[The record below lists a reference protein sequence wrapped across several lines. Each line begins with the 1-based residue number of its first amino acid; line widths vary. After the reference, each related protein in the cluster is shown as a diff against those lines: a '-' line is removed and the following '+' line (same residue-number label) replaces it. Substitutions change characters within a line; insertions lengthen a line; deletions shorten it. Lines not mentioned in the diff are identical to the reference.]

1 MTWLEI
7 IESSAIGGGGLAVG
21 VIAYLKSKDK
31 NKKEV
36 KLAKINQQV
45 SDCEKLKAQVE
56 KATKKADEAADR
68 AEKLLNQI
76 EAYQIRLVSIQ
87 QGFSIIYPILQ
98 KFVKKDPESMEGLN
112 QLKTLIEFNQHNTK
126 NEKSTI

>member
-21 VIAYLKSKDK
+21 IIAYLKSKDK
-31 NKKEV
+31 NQKEV

-112 QLKTLIEFNQHNTK
+112 QLKTLIEFNQHQHQK
-126 NEKSTI
+126 

>member
-7 IESSAIGGGGLAVG
+7 IESSLLGGGGLGVG
-21 VIAYLKSKDK
+21 VFAYLRNK
-31 NKKEV
+31 NKNASAVRIAEINKEF
-36 KLAKINQQV
+36 K
-45 SDCEKLKAQVE
+45 DCKRLKEEVE

-112 QLKTLIEFNQHNTK
+112 QLKTLIEFNQHQHQK
-126 NEKSTI
+126 

>member
-36 KLAKINQQV
+36 KSMISLMP
-45 SDCEKLKAQVE
+45 
-56 KATKKADEAADR
+56 TK
-68 AEKLLNQI
+68 
-76 EAYQIRLVSIQ
+76 S
-87 QGFSIIYPILQ
+87 
-98 KFVKKDPESMEGLN
+98 
-112 QLKTLIEFNQHNTK
+112 
-126 NEKSTI
+126 

>member
-21 VIAYLKSKDK
+21 IIAYLKSKDK

-112 QLKTLIEFNQHNTK
+112 QLKTLIEFNQHQHQK
-126 NEKSTI
+126 

>member
-21 VIAYLKSKDK
+21 IIAYLKSKDK

-98 KFVKKDPESMEGLN
+98 KFVKKDPESLEGLN
-112 QLKTLIEFNQHNTK
+112 QLKTLIEFNQHQHQK
-126 NEKSTI
+126 

>member
-7 IESSAIGGGGLAVG
+7 VESSAIGGGGLAVG

-112 QLKTLIEFNQHNTK
+112 QLKTLIEFNQHQYQK
-126 NEKSTI
+126 

>member
-7 IESSAIGGGGLAVG
+7 VESSAIGGGGLAVG
-21 VIAYLKSKDK
+21 IIAYLKSKDK

-112 QLKTLIEFNQHNTK
+112 QLKTLIEFNQHQHQK
-126 NEKSTI
+126 

>member
-21 VIAYLKSKDK
+21 IIAYLKSKDK
-31 NKKEV
+31 NSKEI

-112 QLKTLIEFNQHNTK
+112 QLKTLIEFNQHQYQK
-126 NEKSTI
+126 

>member
-21 VIAYLKSKDK
+21 IIAYLKSKDK

-112 QLKTLIEFNQHNTK
+112 QLKTLIEFNQHQYQK
-126 NEKSTI
+126 

>member
-112 QLKTLIEFNQHNTK
+112 QLKTLIEFNQHQHQK
-126 NEKSTI
+126 

>member
-112 QLKTLIEFNQHNTK
+112 QLKTLIEFNQHQYQK
-126 NEKSTI
+126 

>member
-7 IESSAIGGGGLAVG
+7 VESSAIGGGGLAVG
-21 VIAYLKSKDK
+21 IIAYLKSKDK

-112 QLKTLIEFNQHNTK
+112 QLKTLIEFNQHQYQK
-126 NEKSTI
+126 

>member
-7 IESSAIGGGGLAVG
+7 IESSLLGGGVLGG
-21 VIAYLKSKDK
+21 GIIAYLKSKDK
-31 NKKEV
+31 NSKEV

-112 QLKTLIEFNQHNTK
+112 QLKTLIEFNQHQYQK
-126 NEKSTI
+126 